1 MLKINHLEKI
11 EQITGLLATT
21 LASTVYDDMPPDV
34 ATALL
39 AAKKQMESLPEV
51 IEDLN
56 LAFNRYLK
64 LNSAI
69 SRMTALANESS
80 NLGDGEEN
88 AELRLTLE
96 EEFISLAKVVAM
108 EAGHRY
114 FNGPSLSVA
123 NKVSAIAASTV
134 LSYLKPVMENLDHE
148 IRGQKSLI
156 IEAIAETMNFMGVI
170 IECYPQASGLDKI
183 RQTLERV
190 KLPED
195 LNSPVTFKT
204 TFH

>member
-11 EQITGLLATT
+11 EQITGLLANT
-21 LASTVYDDMPPDV
+21 LSSTVYEDMPPDV

-56 LAFNRYLK
+56 LAFTRYLK

-69 SRMTALANESS
+69 SRMTALAYESS
-80 NLGDGEEN
+80 NLLDEPEDD
-88 AELRLTLE
+88 EYRSLLE
-96 EEFISLAKVVAM
+96 EEFISLARLVAM

-114 FNGPSLSVA
+114 FTGPSLSIS
-123 NKVSAIAASTV
+123 NRISAIAASKV
-134 LSYLKPVMENLDHE
+134 LSYLKPVMENLDHD

-156 IEAIAETMNFMGVI
+156 VEAIAETMNFMGI
-170 IECYPQASGLDKI
+170 ITKCYPQAAGIEKI
-183 RQTLERV
+183 RETLERV

-195 LNSPVTFKT
+195 LETPVTFNT